1 MSYLIFT
8 NFKLHKKRD
17 IVICRC
23 QKIHGSNYFCYATF
37 QNFTLDFLH
46 NTHASL
52 LETSDTTLERELLRI
67 IDWNHPLI
75 CIKGFRGVGK
85 TTFLLDHIRAAYGN
99 ERSVLYLNLNNFY
112 FTKRKIYS
120 FADEFSK
127 RGGKVLFLDQ
137 INKYPEWSGE
147 LRKCH
152 DEIPG
157 LKIVFTASPVLRVS
171 DENPDLNGIVKV
183 YHLDGLSFREY
194 LNFRTNSRFPVHTLH
209 EILTDHHE
217 IARSIVENVKPLAY
231 FSDYLRNGYY
241 PYFRESINFYDVNLL
256 KNVNLAL
263 EIDIPY
269 INQVELKYLSK
280 LRKLLYIIASET
292 PFSPNVSKLAAAIE
306 TSRATVM
313 NYLKYLRNARLIQ
326 LLYSNGHEDEAKK
339 PDRVYMNNTNLLYTI
354 MPENTDSINLRH
366 TFFYNQVASRHE
378 VRSSTL
384 ADFQVDHR
392 YEFNV
397 GGRKVEPSKGVYAAA
412 DMIETGEGDKI
423 PLWLFGF
430 LY

>member
-1 MSYLIFT
+1 LLGIKS
-8 NFKLHKKRD
+8 
-17 IVICRC
+17 IV
-23 QKIHGSNYFCYATF
+23 
-37 QNFTLDFLH
+37 LDFLYHLH
-46 NTHASL
+46 NTL
-52 LETSDTTLERELLRI
+52 LDSPGKILERRLVRM
-67 IDWNHPLI
+67 IDWNEQLI

-85 TTFLLDHIRAAYGN
+85 TSLLLDYIRNEFGN
-99 ERSVLYLNLNNFY
+99 DRSVLYLNLNNFY
-112 FTKRKIYS
+112 FTRRKLFS

-127 RGGKVLFLDQ
+127 RGGKILFLDQ
-137 INKYPEWSGE
+137 INKYPEWSSE

-157 LKIVFTASPVLRVS
+157 LQIVFTASPVLRVS
-171 DENPDLNGIVKV
+171 DENPELNGIVKI
-183 YHLDGLSFREY
+183 YHLDGLSFREF
-194 LNFRTNSRFPVHTLH
+194 LNYKSDSDFPVYSL
-209 EILTDHHE
+209 EDILTNHSV
-217 IARSIVENVKPLAY
+217 IAHSVVDKVKPLAY
-231 FSDYLRNGYY
+231 YFSDYLKFGYY
-241 PYFRESINFYDVNLL
+241 PYFMDNPSFYVNTLL
-256 KNVNLAL
+256 KNINLAL